1 MKRILRTVALF
12 LFACTAVAC
21 FSAALPARE
30 ASAERTIYDVE
41 RELNECRNLLAQ
53 VRGEQAALGSRIDEL
68 KSKSGAAEELIAAY
82 TEQIE
87 ALEAEIAI
95 NSQLKES
102 YDLKRATVNAQK
114 DGTQRDYEYRL
125 ELYKGMM
132 QFIYENCEV
141 TEFELLF
148 SSKGISDYLTR
159 KDDMNEIMGAADEI
173 IKHIR
178 NDISDLE
185 ILDSQLE
192 EAQKSYEEYISGLAK
207 SELEK
212 QKAVDEYRTI
222 AASLGLDADKLREDY
237 AGKNSRVAEL
247 SARIKQL
254 ENERAILYAASSD
267 FGWPLPLGTYYYMSS
282 GYGWRSDPFNPYSG
296 RTTFHKGI
304 DLACAGGTPIIASK
318 GGIVTLACTDDWGGG
333 YGYHVVIYHGN
344 GMSTLYGHMCLAPSV
359 RTGQTVQKG
368 DVLGYVG
375 HTGSATGDH
384 LHFETRNENVTDAVG
399 SHSENPGK
407 YLPKGFY

>member
-1 MKRILRTVALF
+1 MKRIFRTIALL
-12 LFACTAVAC
+12 LFACAALSC

-30 ASAERTIYDVE
+30 AAAERTIYDVE
-41 RELNECRNLLAQ
+41 RELNECRSLLAQ
-53 VRGEQAALGSRIDEL
+53 VRGEQAALGSRIEEL

-87 ALEAEIAI
+87 ALEAEISL

-102 YDLKRATVNAQK
+102 YDLKRATVNARK

-132 QFIYENCEV
+132 QFVYENCEV

-159 KDDMNEIMGAADEI
+159 KDDMNEIMTAADEI

-178 NDISDLE
+178 EDISDLE
-185 ILDSQLE
+185 ILDAQLE
-192 EAQKSYEEYISGLAK
+192 ETQKSYEEYISGLAK

-212 QKAVDEYRTI
+212 QKSVDEYRTI

-254 ENERAILYAASSD
+254 ENERAMLYAASSD
-267 FGWPLPLGTYYYMSS
+267 FGWPLPPGSYYYMSS
-282 GYGWRSDPFNPYSG
+282 DYGWRADPFTGN
-296 RTTFHKGI
+296 TKFHKGI
-304 DLACAGGTPIIASK
+304 DLACAGGTPILASK
-318 GGIVTLACTDDWGGG
+318 GGIVSLACTDDWGGG

-344 GMSTLYGHMCLAPSV
+344 GMSTLYGHMCRAPSV
-359 RTGQTVQKG
+359 RTGQTVKKG
-368 DVLGYVG
+368 DVLGYAG

-384 LHFETRNENVTDAVG
+384 LHFETHNENAADAVG
-399 SHSENPGK
+399 SHTENPGK

>member
-1 MKRILRTVALF
+1 MKRIFRTIALL
-12 LFACTAVAC
+12 LFACAALSC

-30 ASAERTIYDVE
+30 AAAERTIYDVE
-41 RELNECRNLLAQ
+41 RELNECRSLLAQ
-53 VRGEQAALGSRIDEL
+53 VRGEQAALGSRIEEL

-87 ALEAEIAI
+87 ALEAEISL

-102 YDLKRATVNAQK
+102 YDLKRATVNARK

-132 QFIYENCEV
+132 QFVYENCEV

-159 KDDMNEIMGAADEI
+159 KDDMNEIMTAADEI

-178 NDISDLE
+178 EDISDLE
-185 ILDSQLE
+185 ILDAQLE
-192 EAQKSYEEYISGLAK
+192 EMQKSYEEYISGLAK

-212 QKAVDEYRTI
+212 QKSVDEYRTI

-254 ENERAILYAASSD
+254 ENERAMLYAASSD
-267 FGWPLPLGTYYYMSS
+267 FGWPLPPGSYYYMSS
-282 GYGWRSDPFNPYSG
+282 DYGWRADPFTGN
-296 RTTFHKGI
+296 TKFHKGI
-304 DLACAGGTPIIASK
+304 DLACAGGTPILASK
-318 GGIVTLACTDDWGGG
+318 GGIVSLACTDDWGGG

-344 GMSTLYGHMCLAPSV
+344 GMSTLYGHMCRAPSV
-359 RTGQTVQKG
+359 RTGQTVKKG
-368 DVLGYVG
+368 DVLGYAG

-384 LHFETRNENVTDAVG
+384 LHFETHNENAADAVG
-399 SHSENPGK
+399 SHTENPGK